1 MTDHKLRP
9 IERTVQRLQE
19 DGLSNS
25 EVAWRLRRSP
35 GYVRRV
41 EMLSGMERPARVT
54 SGAETGRLRPIE
66 RCVLNS
72 LEAGAGYA
80 ENRGQ
85 AASQPNLCDAGGAA
99 RQSQVGARSVLSI
112 PFSPRHP
119 AWRPR
124 THRPPSLPWRRVCR
138 RGAR

>member
-1 MTDHKLRP
+1 MTDHQLRP

-41 EMLSGMERPARVT
+41 EVLSGIQRPARVT
-54 SGAETGRLRPIE
+54 DGDETGRLRPIE

-80 ENRGQ
+80 EIAARLRRSPTYVTRVERLANLRLALGQ
-85 AASQPNLCDAGGAA
+85 A
-99 RQSQVGARSVLSI
+99 
-112 PFSPRHP
+112 
-119 AWRPR
+119 
-124 THRPPSLPWRRVCR
+124 
-138 RGAR
+138 